1 MDAVDCVR
9 FFARLKFALN
19 RARGLRMQNRSSRTT
34 CAVAAAL
41 AGLLFGISQ
50 ASSETLVIYGWVGPN
65 EAAFRKEFFPAFEK
79 KYGAKIEYLGA
90 SSFLN
95 YGKLKAERSNPR
107 ADVAMLDDMILDQA
121 RKDDLLQPLD
131 TNIVKTLDDIK
142 PEAHF
147 KDNMGVGIGYNVVSM
162 YYNTKILQEKGIKPP
177 ESWNDL
183 LRPDFK
189 GHVVIRN
196 ITSSYGLY
204 PLLMLARTNG
214 GSDANPEQ
222 GFVKMKE
229 IASNVINFPTSHGPQ
244 AQMTLQ
250 GEAWVG
256 ATGLG
261 EAQELIDK
269 KAPIKFFIPKAGA
282 IALVEAAGV
291 VKGAPNA
298 KLAQQFIAELTSAEG
313 QRLVASSQSWVP
325 TNKKTPI
332 DASVKARIPLD
343 FDKPMDL
350 KVVDFE
356 SVMANREKWNER
368 FAKDIAHK

>member
-1 MDAVDCVR
+1 MSTKSVC
-9 FFARLKFALN
+9 
-19 RARGLRMQNRSSRTT
+19 T
-34 CAVAAAL
+34 VA
-41 AGLLFGISQ
+41 AGLLSLFIGIGH
-50 ASSETLVIYGWVGPN
+50 ASSQTLVIYGWVGPN
-65 EAAFRKEFFPAFEK
+65 EAGFRKELFPAFEK
-79 KYGAKIEYLGA
+79 KYGVKIEYLGA

-107 ADVAMLDDMILDQA
+107 ADIAMLDDMILDQA
-121 RKDDLLQPLD
+121 RKDGLLQPLD

-189 GHVVIRN
+189 GRVVIRN

-204 PLLMLARTNG
+204 PLLMLARANG

-229 IASNVINFPTSHGPQ
+229 MAANVITFPTSHGPQ

-250 GEAWVG
+250 GDAWVG

-269 KAPIKFFIPKAGA
+269 KAPIKFFIPKEGA
-282 IALVEAAGV
+282 IAMVEAAGV

-298 KLAQQFIAELTSAEG
+298 KLAQQFIAELTSPEG

-356 SVMANREKWNER
+356 AVMKNREKWNER
-368 FAKDIAHK
+368 FSKEITQK